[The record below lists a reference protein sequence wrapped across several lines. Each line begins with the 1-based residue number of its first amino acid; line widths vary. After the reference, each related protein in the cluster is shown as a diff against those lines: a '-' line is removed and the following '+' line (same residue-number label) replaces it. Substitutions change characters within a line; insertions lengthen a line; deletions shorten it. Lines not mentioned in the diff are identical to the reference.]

1 METLGDGEAQ
11 GSLECCSP
19 WGHREPD
26 LTDRLNKS
34 RNNNGKEELST
45 SLTLHGK
52 KKKHNMMRVCVHVS
66 LCVCVYSDVI
76 AHKF

>member
-26 LTDRLNKS
+26 MTERLNKS

-52 KKKHNMMRVCVHVS
+52 KKTQHDACVCACVS
-66 LCVCVYSDVI
+66 VCVCV
-76 AHKF
+76 F